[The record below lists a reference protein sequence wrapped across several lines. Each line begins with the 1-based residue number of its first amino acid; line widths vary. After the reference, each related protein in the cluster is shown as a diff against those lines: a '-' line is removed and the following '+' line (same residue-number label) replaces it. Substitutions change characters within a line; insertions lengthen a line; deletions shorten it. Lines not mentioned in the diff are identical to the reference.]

1 MMATSTLLFTPTSR
15 AAPLYRAPL
24 ALLAAALFLCAVVII
39 GIYTFVPYLLEGLV
53 ARNLRDG
60 LGLAEAPEVNLVSDP
75 APNVILGRFEEGEI
89 TLTDPELGGVRPDQV
104 TVDLEPFDL
113 DVPGSVASGRI
124 QSEGPL
130 SGALR
135 VELSEEEVGRLVN
148 SSDTLATPVSGV
160 RFEEGYLVVG
170 FEVEALGAR
179 IPAGV
184 EGEVVLRDGGELS
197 FEPSRLE
204 VLGEPLPE
212 RLTEKLLEG
221 VDFAYP
227 VELPFEGEVSGVEVR
242 EDRLVLTG
250 EARNLPVG

>member
-1 MMATSTLLFTPTSR
+1 M
-15 AAPLYRAPL
+15 
-24 ALLAAALFLCAVVII
+24 
-39 GIYTFVPYLLEGLV
+39 
-53 ARNLRDG
+53 
-60 LGLAEAPEVNLVSDP
+60 SDP
-75 APNVILGRFEEGEI
+75 APSVLLGEFEEGEV
-89 TLTDPELGGVRPDQV
+89 TLTNPELGGVRPDEV

-113 DVPGSVASGRI
+113 DVLGSVASGRI
-124 QSEGPL
+124 ESERPL

-135 VELSEEEVGRLVN
+135 VELSEEEITRLAAF
-148 SSDTLATPVSGV
+148 SETLAAPVSGV
-160 RFEEGYLVVG
+160 RLEEGFLVVG

-184 EGEVVLRDGGELS
+184 EGEIVLRDGGELS

-212 RLTEKLLEG
+212 RLTGRLLEG

-227 VELPFEGEVSGVEVR
+227 VELPFEGEISGVEVR

-250 EARNLPVG
+250 EARDLPVG